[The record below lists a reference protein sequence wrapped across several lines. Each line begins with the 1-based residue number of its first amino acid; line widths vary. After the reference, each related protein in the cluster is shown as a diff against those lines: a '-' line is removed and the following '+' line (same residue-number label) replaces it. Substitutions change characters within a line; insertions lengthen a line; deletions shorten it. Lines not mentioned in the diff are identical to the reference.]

1 MLAIAACWSSI
12 AGANPVVLDRL
23 SPATALGLHMS
34 YMQEPAAPMSL
45 EEAQAALAA
54 GRFRAS
60 TAAVLAFG
68 IGSPPVWV
76 HMTVVNAGAQKV
88 TRRLLIEN
96 PWLDHIDVLLLEDGR
111 LLRHVTLGD
120 SQPQSIRPVP
130 GRFFAVDHDFDIGT
144 TELFLRVETPDPIVL
159 PVFLMSPAEAD
170 RRELNQGYGYG
181 FIYGYLAA
189 LLVYNL
195 VLFASLRNR
204 IYLSY
209 GGFLAAFLGMNLAY
223 TGHAFAWWWPE
234 QTILQ
239 QWIIP
244 ILMVLFGISGLA
256 FAKTFLNT
264 ATRAPHLHRTM
275 STIAGLSA
283 GLLAMAML
291 ISGNQRDALLVAF
304 IFVTLFS
311 GLMPLLGVVALRS
324 GHPYARYFLV
334 ATLASMTGTLVTA
347 LAVWGFMPYSD
358 WKFRA
363 VEVGMLVD
371 ATVLALA
378 LGRQF
383 RSIRME
389 YMLAEKL
396 ASRDSLTDLYNRRSF
411 LDIARSLWSAA
422 RRNGRPLSL
431 ILLDI
436 DHFKKI
442 NDGYGHGVG
451 DAALVETAKVL
462 TDALRQG
469 DIVSRWGGEEF
480 LLMLPDT
487 SLEAAITLAERLRH
501 AIADIRVD
509 ANGTEL
515 SFTASFG
522 VAQQT
527 RQESLD
533 HLITETDNCLY
544 RSKRQ
549 GRNRTSY
556 EPGAPRPAYDPG

>member
-23 SPATALGLHMS
+23 SPATALGLHMT

-45 EEAQAALAA
+45 EEAQAALTA

-60 TAAVLAFG
+60 TGAVLAFG

-96 PWLDHIDVLLLEDGR
+96 PWLDHIDVLLLQNGR
-111 LLRHVTLGD
+111 LLRHVPLGD
-120 SQPQSIRPVP
+120 AQPQSIRPVP
-130 GRFFAVDHDFDIGT
+130 GRFFAVDHDFDVGT

-170 RRELNQGYGYG
+170 QRELSQGYGYG

-209 GGFLAAFLGMNLAY
+209 GGFLAAFLVMNLAY

-283 GLLAMAML
+283 GLLAMAVL

-347 LAVWGFMPYSD
+347 LAVWGFIPYSD

-383 RSIRME
+383 RSIKME
-389 YMLAEKL
+389 HMLAEKL

-422 RRNGRPLSL
+422 RRSGRPLSL

-442 NDGYGHGVG
+442 NDGHGHGVG
-451 DAALVETAKVL
+451 DVALVETAKVL

-487 SLEAAITLAERLRH
+487 SLEAAVTLAERLRH

-515 SFTASFG
+515 LFTASFG